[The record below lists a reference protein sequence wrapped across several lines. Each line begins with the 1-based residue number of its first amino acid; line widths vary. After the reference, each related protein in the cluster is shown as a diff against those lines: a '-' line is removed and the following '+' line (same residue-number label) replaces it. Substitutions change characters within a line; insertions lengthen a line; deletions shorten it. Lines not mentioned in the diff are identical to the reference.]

1 MSRGSNLTSEQIA
14 KIYEL
19 AEQGMTQQRIAK
31 EVGCTQATV
40 SRRLIEWKGSGS
52 TTTVDEFKRGK
63 TLTPEEQADLIDM
76 VADGY
81 ELEQLAPDFGCDVDT
96 LAYYVRKHKRQES
109 RDKERESKIV
119 CGDKFSGLL
128 LDRGNGDYHGT
139 YRNVDGTFEHMDLH
153 AFSRDDAKAEYEKWR
168 GQMESRDEMYQAVFD
183 KPKQEVE
190 QKPETCGGRLF
201 LVMQEAMS
209 VVPFGDEDA
218 ALDLAAK
225 VEALTGVRMTV
236 REVAI

>member
-1 MSRGSNLTSEQIA
+1 
-14 KIYEL
+14 
-19 AEQGMTQQRIAK
+19 
-31 EVGCTQATV
+31 
-40 SRRLIEWKGSGS
+40 
-52 TTTVDEFKRGK
+52 
-63 TLTPEEQADLIDM
+63 M

-96 LAYYVRKHKRQES
+96 LAYYVRKLKRQEN
-109 RDKERESKIV
+109 REKERESKIV

-153 AFSRDDAKAEYEKWR
+153 AFSRDDARAEYEKWR

-209 VVPFGDEDA
+209 VVPFADEDA